1 MLNYIHWDVI
11 SWMLMFNSQIVA
23 VFSAALQPKKMR
35 GGHGDETQAL
45 NYGSRTFYPLYMTI
59 GNLPKDIRRKM
70 RAFRLAAYLP
80 VLEGTKAEKKK
91 MTKINLKG
99 QILHRCLQS
108 IMESIIEPGKKYR
121 FHHPLLRLKC
131 QQRQM

>member
-45 NYGSRTFYPLYMTI
+45 NYGSRTLSPLYDHRKSPERHQKENEGFSPCGLSACI
-59 GNLPKDIRRKM
+59 GRHQSREEEDDQDQ
-70 RAFRLAAYLP
+70 F
-80 VLEGTKAEKKK
+80 
-91 MTKINLKG
+91 KG
-99 QILHRCLQS
+99 AD
-108 IMESIIEPGKKYR
+108 P
-121 FHHPLLRLKC
+121 P
-131 QQRQM
+131 